1 MRTLPAAVGLRS
13 ADNILQAGSLTWIV
27 ALSADGAEPDRLRCA
42 NVLRESVRACVI
54 DVLGLMVVSCECCI
68 TSVLSGQETCL
79 LRDSMFLTQPG
90 ADSLCCCCS
99 GQCLSTCTL
108 PSRAAGAATCC
119 WSSLS
124 HCCGSCCCYDQFWN
138 QQHTQ
143 QPVPRACHCKPAPFW
158 CCGRLCNQSAP
169 WLRNESVRYLCYVTC
184 VTCSRQ
190 SAGSALFVC
199 AGEQMLAWRRVL

>member
-1 MRTLPAAVGLRS
+1 MRHVAVGFGFFCARCRLRW
-13 ADNILQAGSLTWIV
+13 GSGLLTTFCRLGVLTWIV

-42 NVLRESVRACVI
+42 NVLRESVRACFI

-119 WSSLS
+119 WNSLS

-138 QQHTQ
+138 SATHTAAGVEGLPLQ
-143 QPVPRACHCKPAPFW
+143 ACTLLVLRPA
-158 CCGRLCNQSAP
+158 L
-169 WLRNESVRYLCYVTC
+169 
-184 VTCSRQ
+184 
-190 SAGSALFVC
+190 
-199 AGEQMLAWRRVL
+199 